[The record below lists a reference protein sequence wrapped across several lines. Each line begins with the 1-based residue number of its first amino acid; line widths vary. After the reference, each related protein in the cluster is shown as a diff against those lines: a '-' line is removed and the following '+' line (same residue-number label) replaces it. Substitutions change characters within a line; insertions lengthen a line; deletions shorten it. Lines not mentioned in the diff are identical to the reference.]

1 LRGKNYFYF
10 KNYLLE
16 KFLTRDNGCC
26 KKDRTV
32 KDDQRSC
39 FFLIYG
45 WGLVMAEKDPKS
57 KVITYDDVMA
67 AVESLKIEGR
77 HPSLRAVRDF
87 IGRGSISTIQPIL
100 KQIMDSFRSVS
111 LEYEDK
117 MRPIISKIADFT
129 KTSVLEATNGLKN
142 DILNIQKDLD
152 DTSKEL
158 SICEATKLELEA
170 DNIKLMT
177 EVTALN
183 AKLGAMEKSWE
194 ETKKEL
200 IFARKENESI
210 RQEQAK
216 LKFREE
222 DWFEAKAE
230 LIKFKEQAALELGEA
245 KAKAA
250 WLQGKLEAFE
260 KGGKK
265 ERTKS
270 EVPSKTAS
278 TKVNT

>member
-1 LRGKNYFYF
+1 L
-10 KNYLLE
+10 
-16 KFLTRDNGCC
+16 
-26 KKDRTV
+26 
-32 KDDQRSC
+32 
-39 FFLIYG
+39 
-45 WGLVMAEKDPKS
+45 AEKDS
-57 KVITYDDVMA
+57 KNKIITYDDVMA

-158 SICEATKLELEA
+158 SICEAAKSELEA

-183 AKLGAMEKSWE
+183 AKLGSMEKSWE

-200 IFARKENESI
+200 ILARKENESI

-222 DWFEAKAE
+222 DWLEAKTE
-230 LIKFKEQAALELGEA
+230 LIKVKEQAALELGEA